1 LFDAAV
7 SLNFRKREIYMKIAF
22 TTSGNSLDAP
32 LDSRF
37 GRAPKFLVYDLENGA
52 FEIVDNEQNLNAAQG
67 AGIQSAETVARLGVK
82 AVVTGHCGP
91 KAFRVLS
98 KAGIRILTCEA
109 PTVGKALEQYFA
121 GLLMESKSAD
131 VEEHWA

>member
-1 LFDAAV
+1 
-7 SLNFRKREIYMKIAF
+7 MKIAF

-37 GRAPKFLVYDLENGA
+37 GRAPKFLVYDLENGT

-98 KAGIRILTCEA
+98 KAGIRVLTCDA
-109 PTVGKALEQYFA
+109 PTVSSSLDQYLENKLIEA
-121 GLLMESKSAD
+121 KDAD
-131 VEEHWA
+131 VEGHWA